1 MNAFLDGLVIALL
14 TPLDWVFGQRW
25 VAPFVFAPLMI
36 GWAVI
41 LSLRA
46 RREIKPFISAADARS
61 RALRDALGTETAP
74 DAERRSFSDR
84 YVEVAT
90 AFNRQEA
97 GSENLVSAWRE
108 FTESIVD
115 ETETPI
121 RNTSRPRIYFSGA
134 VPSQEKIIFWSNTLL
149 GLGLL
154 LTFLG
159 LISALDVSLKTI
171 TAGSDTVGSG
181 GSDPASMQQSLTQLL
196 EVASAKF
203 FTSVAGVGASLI
215 LRSAAHD
222 VRQKANEAIDGI
234 CKLLERGLLYVPPQ
248 RLAVEQLGE
257 LKEQSA
263 QLKTFNTDF
272 ALQVSE
278 KIGAQFQTALAPLK
292 SSMDNLGKTI
302 GQGAGEAVSQA
313 AGGELRALGH
323 TLTVLGEK
331 LEALGSQVGASGDQA
346 AEQIRAAGADFAT
359 AATDIRAAFD
369 RLAGNV
375 DGMGKSFREQ
385 NEAAAKA
392 QQDALA
398 DILAKIS
405 DAQKQ
410 SSDSVREAVK
420 AIAAAGT
427 RTGAALEKE
436 VTKALADGVKGSRE
450 ALGKALEESGE
461 TLRGVSAGLAK
472 AIGEAAAQVER
483 AQLGFEKSGDS
494 AARTAEV
501 MTGVTSSASSVA
513 SALSGAADG
522 FAKAAAPVAEAARS
536 VGEAATRVSR
546 SIEAGREMDAQALD
560 ALKTLAEEMRATQEA
575 AEGAWQDYRAR
586 FEGVDRALAGAVEK
600 MGETVG
606 GSLDQF
612 RSFAQDF
619 DMQLAGAV
627 TKLSSTLD
635 AIQEYAESL
644 DQFVDSSRQQG

>member
-1 MNAFLDGLVIALL
+1 MNTLLDGLVAFLMFLIDSL
-14 TPLDWVFGQRW
+14 FGQRW
-25 VAPFVFAPLMI
+25 VAPLFFMPLMI
-36 GWAVI
+36 GWSVF
-41 LSLRA
+41 LWVKE
-46 RREIKPFISAADARS
+46 RRKIRLFLSAADARI
-61 RALRDALGTETAP
+61 RVLRDCLGTETAP
-74 DAERRSFSDR
+74 DAERHSFAER
-84 YVEVAT
+84 YLDVAT
-90 AFNRQEA
+90 AFNRQEP

-108 FTESIVD
+108 FTESILD
-115 ETETPI
+115 ETEVPI
-121 RNTSRPRIYFSGA
+121 RNSSRPRQYLLSA
-134 VPSQEKIIFWSNTLL
+134 VPSQEKLIFWSNTLL
-149 GLGLL
+149 GAGLL

-159 LISALDVSLKTI
+159 LIAALDVSLKTI
-171 TAGSDTVGSG
+171 TAGSSSELAG
-181 GSDPASMQQSLTQLL
+181 GSDSASMQESLTLLL

-215 LRSAAHD
+215 LRWAAHE
-222 VRQKANEAIDGI
+222 VRQKSTEAIDGI

-248 RLAVEQLGE
+248 RLAAEQLGE
-257 LKEQSA
+257 LKEQTA

-292 SSMDNLGKTI
+292 ASMDNLGQTI

-346 AEQIRAAGADFAT
+346 AEQIRAAGADFAL
-359 AATDIRAAFD
+359 AATDIRSAFD
-369 RLAGNV
+369 RLVGNV

-405 DAQKQ
+405 EAQKQ
-410 SSDSVREAVK
+410 SADSVRETVK

-427 RTGAALEKE
+427 KTGAALEKE

-472 AIGEAAAQVER
+472 AISEAAAQVER
-483 AQLGFEKSGDS
+483 AQMGFEKSGDS
-494 AARTAEV
+494 AARTADV
-501 MTGVTSSASSVA
+501 MMGVASNANSVA
-513 SALSGAADG
+513 SAMSGAADG
-522 FAKAAAPVAEAARS
+522 FARAATPVAEAARS
-536 VGEAATRVSR
+536 VSEAASRVSR
-546 SIEAGREMDAQALD
+546 SIEAGRDMDAQALS
-560 ALKTLAEEMRATQEA
+560 ALKALAEEMRATQEA

-612 RSFAQDF
+612 RSFALDF

-635 AIQEYAESL
+635 AIEDYAESL
-644 DQFVDSSRQQG
+644 DQFVDRSRQQA